1 LIYTVLSREERNTH
15 TEERGKKKQMDI
27 VISAVASELV
37 SRFISFLSKQYSG
50 HACLK
55 QNLEELQRLLLRAHT
70 IVEEAEGRYVSNSG
84 MLAQLRT
91 LTEAMFRGYDVL
103 DTCMPLEKLGD
114 EAEEEVSGFLHT
126 WPPFA
131 VITRR
136 RTDDLAKSGALSL
149 RPLRHHQVE
158 STVRNLE
165 TTVASMTEF
174 VVLLTGCER
183 RMSRS
188 PYSSYLYIDNFMFG
202 RQVEK
207 QQVISILTTTT
218 RLGLQ

>member
-50 HACLK
+50 HAC
-55 QNLEELQRLLLRAHT
+55 
-70 IVEEAEGRYVSNSG
+70 
-84 MLAQLRT
+84 LAQLRT

>member
-1 LIYTVLSREERNTH
+1 
-15 TEERGKKKQMDI
+15 MDI

-136 RTDDLAKSGALSL
+136 RTDDLAKSGREHS
-149 RPLRHHQVE
+149 
-158 STVRNLE
+158 
-165 TTVASMTEF
+165 
-174 VVLLTGCER
+174 
-183 RMSRS
+183 
-188 PYSSYLYIDNFMFG
+188 
-202 RQVEK
+202 
-207 QQVISILTTTT
+207 
-218 RLGLQ
+218 